1 MLDNKTSHRKNPLLP
16 LHGAC
21 LSHGI
26 SFQESLISYPI
37 HFHFT
42 LKMNYFGLC
51 LCNFE
56 GQKSLISIDSAKWIN
71 VMILQYPKFVFFASM
86 PQIRTYFFLFLIKTK
101 ITQNKNKF
109 LTTSLIGIS
118 RGQKTSFNMLK
129 TVAINVF
136 ISKCCIRNLKKRVG
150 SVLLLSSNDGELLL
164 TVGFIISNLLF

>member
-1 MLDNKTSHRKNPLLP
+1 
-16 LHGAC
+16 
-21 LSHGI
+21 
-26 SFQESLISYPI
+26 
-37 HFHFT
+37 
-42 LKMNYFGLC
+42 MNYFGLC

-56 GQKSLISIDSAKWIN
+56 GQKSLISIDSAMWIN
-71 VMILQYPKFVFFASM
+71 VTILQYPKIFFFCINASNKN
-86 PQIRTYFFLFLIKTK
+86 IFFLFLIKTK

-118 RGQKTSFNMLK
+118 QGQKTSFNMLK